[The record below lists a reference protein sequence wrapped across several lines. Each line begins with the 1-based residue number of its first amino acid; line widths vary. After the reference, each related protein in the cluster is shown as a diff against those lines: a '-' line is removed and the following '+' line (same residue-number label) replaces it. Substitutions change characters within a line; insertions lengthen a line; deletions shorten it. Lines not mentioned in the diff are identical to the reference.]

1 MAVVLGLLFS
11 WLPSPLKLCVMAI
24 IAVFIFVLLL
34 KLVIIVLDIVFK
46 FIGVFI

>member
-1 MAVVLGLLFS
+1 MAVVLSLLFS
-11 WLPSPLKLCVMAI
+11 WLPSPLKLCVMAV

-34 KLVIIVLDIVFK
+34 KLVVIVLDIVFK